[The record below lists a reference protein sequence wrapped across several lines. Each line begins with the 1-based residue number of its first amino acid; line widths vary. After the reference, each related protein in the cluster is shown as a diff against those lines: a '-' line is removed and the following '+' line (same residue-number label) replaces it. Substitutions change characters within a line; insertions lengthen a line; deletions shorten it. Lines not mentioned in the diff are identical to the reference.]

1 MNLLAKL
8 GLDTKAFEA
17 GLKRMKDKTNAFM
30 AQQSNRMGSGAA
42 GGFQRG
48 GFIGGLAGIPIVGGI
63 IRGLMTG
70 PMEQGA
76 KIRDEATK
84 MGVAAET
91 FQHLDYAAR
100 QSGASIENVGQAFKA
115 LSMKQQDAVN
125 GSKEAAGAFERYGI
139 TVDQLKAKSPQ
150 DLFALIAK
158 QVENGVNKANE
169 LADLQRILGESG
181 TQLLPTM
188 QAGLGRAVQESMRIG
203 APMTE
208 QQVRDY
214 AAANDQLTKLNQQ
227 LSAARYALVNYG
239 AESLANF
246 AMDTALHAPG
256 MNYGEATTLRL
267 QRELIES
274 RQEQINA
281 LNAIKAN
288 TDPLKR

>member
-1 MNLLAKL
+1 
-8 GLDTKAFEA
+8 
-17 GLKRMKDKTNAFM
+17 
-30 AQQSNRMGSGAA
+30 
-42 GGFQRG
+42 
-48 GFIGGLAGIPIVGGI
+48 
-63 IRGLMTG
+63 MTG
-70 PMEQGA
+70 PMDEGA
-76 KIRDEATK
+76 RIRDEAAK
-84 MGVAAET
+84 MGVAVET

-100 QSGASIENVGQAFKA
+100 QSGGSIEDMGKAFKA
-115 LSMKQQDAVN
+115 LAVRQLDAKQGNKQYL
-125 GSKEAAGAFERYGI
+125 EAFERYGI
-139 TVDQLKAKSPQ
+139 TLDELESKNPEQ
-150 DLFALIAK
+150 LFARIAE
-158 QVENGVNKANE
+158 QVERGVNQANE
-169 LADLQRILGESG
+169 LADVQRLLGRSG
-181 TQLLPTM
+181 TELLPTM
-188 QAGLGRAVQESMRIG
+188 QAGLGGAVAESMRIG
-203 APMTE
+203 APMTA

-214 AAANDQLTKLNQQ
+214 AAASDKLTKLNQQ